1 MPEQTVEPVRK
12 SVTVDVPPERA
23 FSLFAEEL
31 GRWWPTPYTYA
42 GDKFE
47 TAAIEPR
54 TGGRWFE
61 RAQNG
66 AETSWGEVRAYEPPR
81 RLVLSFAISP
91 ARAPEPPEKASE
103 VEIQFD
109 AQGSSSTRVALE
121 HRDFAR
127 HGTGAATLRNG
138 MASPQGWPLILAAYA
153 RAARDRAN

>member
-1 MPEQTVEPVRK
+1 MPAATLEPVRK
-12 SVTVDVPPERA
+12 EVSVGLPPDRA
-23 FSLFAEEL
+23 FALFADGL

-54 TGGRWFE
+54 AGGRWYE
-61 RAQNG
+61 RARGG
-66 AETSWGEVRAYEPPR
+66 AETSWGEVRAYEPGR

-103 VEIQFD
+103 VEIRFEPEGP
-109 AQGSSSTRVALE
+109 AATRVALE
-121 HRDFAR
+121 HRDFER

-138 MASPQGWPLILAAYA
+138 MDSGQGWPLILASYE
-153 RAARDRAN
+153 RAARERG